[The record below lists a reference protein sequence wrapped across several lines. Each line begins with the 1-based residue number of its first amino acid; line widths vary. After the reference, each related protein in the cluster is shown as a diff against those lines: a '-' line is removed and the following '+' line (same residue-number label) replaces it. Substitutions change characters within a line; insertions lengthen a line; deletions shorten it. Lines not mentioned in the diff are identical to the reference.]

1 MPPDNLFAFTFSQ
14 WLLGDI
20 EMGFGGISI
29 WQLLIVLGIIILIFG
44 TKKLRNIGGD
54 LGGAV
59 KGFKKA
65 MHEDENAKEADQEDP
80 KQIAKDDAT
89 FAESSR
95 QSSDA
100 TVKKQEQKTSEKS

>member
-1 MPPDNLFAFTFSQ
+1 ML
-14 WLLGDI
+14 
-20 EMGFGGISI
+20 GGISI

-65 MHEDENAKEADQEDP
+65 MHEDDKG
-80 KQIAKDDAT
+80 KDDADDN
-89 FAESSR
+89 AQR
-95 QSSDA
+95 QVRHDERGE
-100 TVKKQEQKTSEKS
+100 TYDVKPEQRVEDRDERK

>member
-1 MPPDNLFAFTFSQ
+1 
-14 WLLGDI
+14 
-20 EMGFGGISI
+20 MGFGGISI

-65 MHEDENAKEADQEDP
+65 MTEEEAKEADT
-80 KQIAKDDAT
+80 KQIDKDDAD
-89 FAESSR
+89 FADKPNVE
-95 QSSDA
+95 A
-100 TVKKQEQKTSEKS
+100 KEEQKSEK